1 MFSPLDA
8 EFPEDPF
15 FRTFPAAGF
24 PDLEPLVEALKL
36 RALLVVR
43 QEILLFVSEWF
54 APEFPLWKLTTIL
67 FVSVGCVELYI
78 LLLISLF
85 SFSDPFCLEFT
96 LKRDSS
102 VILSERLCCLWT
114 FCFELEF
121 WNMDKKELFFAVA
134 DVSDVDD
141 FLLWIS
147 IFSDVVFTGD
157 KPFSFLDTFDD
168 MAKNQ
173 SGQTF
178 APFLIVTWYCFG
190 FHIIVRM

>member
-1 MFSPLDA
+1 
-8 EFPEDPF
+8 
-15 FRTFPAAGF
+15 
-24 PDLEPLVEALKL
+24 
-36 RALLVVR
+36 
-43 QEILLFVSEWF
+43 
-54 APEFPLWKLTTIL
+54 
-67 FVSVGCVELYI
+67 
-78 LLLISLF
+78 
-85 SFSDPFCLEFT
+85 
-96 LKRDSS
+96 
-102 VILSERLCCLWT
+102 
-114 FCFELEF
+114 
-121 WNMDKKELFFAVA
+121 MDKNELFFAVA

-190 FHIIVRM
+190 FHIIVRMLTEQFHYCTNKSQETTLMNVFYFTSFDIQALD